1 MLLSISLI
9 SIAMFNAVVNAQYD
23 DYNSGY
29 QQSRQYNQP
38 GYQQWQQYS
47 RPGYQRQPSY
57 TPNTDASDEC
67 GKIADDYDMIP
78 FNTWGKLTESMKT
91 LWGQK
96 GCDQQMCQYWAKK
109 YNIKPLENA
118 QCKAAAIKFRTY
130 PIGIWGSM
138 PNYAMPNY
146 AIPNYAMPNYA
157 MPNYAMPNYAKPLW
171 TQGNCDIKMCEI

>member
-67 GKIADDYDMIP
+67 
-78 FNTWGKLTESMKT
+78 
-91 LWGQK
+91 
-96 GCDQQMCQYWAKK
+96 
-109 YNIKPLENA
+109 A

-157 MPNYAMPNYAKPLW
+157 MPNYAMPNYAMPNYAKPLW